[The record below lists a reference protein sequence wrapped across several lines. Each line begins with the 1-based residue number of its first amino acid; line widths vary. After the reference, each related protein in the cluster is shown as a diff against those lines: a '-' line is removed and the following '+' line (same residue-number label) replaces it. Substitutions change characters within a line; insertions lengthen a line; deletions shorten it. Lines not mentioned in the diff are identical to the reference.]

1 VLGFPIIYLDMDKII
16 AVLFEE
22 KKEESYIAIELYG
35 NEHEILLT
43 KGPSFEKQMGP
54 YPVPYAEATFKRWNY
69 SKVKNPPEADLKDKK
84 TLMKTMLSLYK
95 TENNSAEFCR
105 QNQDE

>member
-1 VLGFPIIYLDMDKII
+1 MNKII
-16 AVLFEE
+16 AILFEE
-22 KKEESYIAIELYG
+22 KKEESYIAIELES
-35 NEHEILLT
+35 NEPEILLT

-84 TLMKTMLSLYK
+84 ALMKTMLSLNN

-105 QNQDE
+105 QSQDE

>member
-1 VLGFPIIYLDMDKII
+1 MDKII

-22 KKEESYIAIELYG
+22 KKEESYIAIELDG

-54 YPVPYAEATFKRWNY
+54 YPVQYAEATFKRWNY
-69 SKVKNPPEADLKDKK
+69 SKVKNPPEANLKDKK
-84 TLMKTMLSLYK
+84 ALMQTMLRLHE
-95 TENNSAEFCR
+95 TENNSAEFR
-105 QNQDE
+105 GQKQDE

>member
-1 VLGFPIIYLDMDKII
+1 MLGFPIIYKDMRKII
-16 AVLFEE
+16 AILFEE
-22 KKEESYIAIELYG
+22 KKEESYIAIELDG
-35 NEHEILLT
+35 SEPEILLT

-54 YPVPYAEATFKRWNY
+54 YPTSYAEATFKRWNY

-84 TLMKTMLSLYK
+84 ALMKTMLSLHK

-105 QNQDE
+105 QNQD

>member
-1 VLGFPIIYLDMDKII
+1 MNKII

-22 KKEESYIAIELYG
+22 KKEESYIAIELDG
-35 NEHEILLT
+35 NEPEILLT

-54 YPVPYAEATFKRWNY
+54 YPIPYAEATFKRWNY

-84 TLMKTMLSLYK
+84 ALMKTLLSLHK
-95 TENNSAEFCR
+95 TKNNRAEFCR
-105 QNQDE
+105 QNMAE

>member
-1 VLGFPIIYLDMDKII
+1 MDKII

-22 KKEESYIAIELYG
+22 KKEESYIAIELGG
-35 NEHEILLT
+35 NKPEILLT

-69 SKVKNPPEADLKDKK
+69 SKVKNPPEADLKNKK
-84 TLMKTMLSLYK
+84 ALMETMLSLHK
-95 TENNSAEFCR
+95 SKNNSAEFCC
-105 QNQDE
+105 QNQD